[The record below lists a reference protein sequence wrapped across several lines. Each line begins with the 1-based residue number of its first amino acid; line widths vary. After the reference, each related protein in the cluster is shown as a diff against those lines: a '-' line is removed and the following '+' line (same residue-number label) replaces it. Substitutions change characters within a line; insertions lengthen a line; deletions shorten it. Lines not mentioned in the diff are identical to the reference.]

1 MNNVVMLVRSA
12 SNNENNY
19 CSQLLRGKCM
29 YQLAKLYITNVICF
43 FFSLFQHMVMS
54 PITAKQWKSN
64 YQKVMKYQ
72 YYKSLSNDIKKRM
85 AHRISSKLLSK
96 QN

>member
-1 MNNVVMLVRSA
+1 MNNVVILVRSA

-43 FFSLFQHMVMS
+43 FFFIISTYGNESYNSKAMKIKLS
-54 PITAKQWKSN
+54 KSN
-64 YQKVMKYQ
+64 E
-72 YYKSLSNDIKKRM
+72 
-85 AHRISSKLLSK
+85 ISIL
-96 QN
+96 